1 MTGPGAPPAC
11 RISREPRTRQ
21 APQGPPASR
30 SEAFVCSQRGPQA
43 RLIIVKILLSL
54 TRRIDAISRAA
65 ASVALWLVLIC
76 ALVSALNAVSRYAFD
91 LSSNAWLELQ
101 WYMFG
106 GTVLLGAPHLLN
118 TNGHIRVDLFYAK
131 LDARQ
136 RTWLDLFG
144 LIFFLLPFCYFM
156 VVYSWPWFVESW
168 QIGEISAN
176 AGGLIRWPVK
186 LLIPVGFALL
196 ILQGL
201 SEIIKRVAA
210 LRGAIAI
217 DTHYERPLQ

>member
-1 MTGPGAPPAC
+1 MK
-11 RISREPRTRQ
+11 
-21 APQGPPASR
+21 
-30 SEAFVCSQRGPQA
+30 F
-43 RLIIVKILLSL
+43 LLSL
-54 TRRIDAISRAA
+54 SQRIDSLSRAA
-65 ASVALWLVLIC
+65 AVVAIWLVLIC
-76 ALVSALNAVSRYAFD
+76 ALVSAGNAVSRYTFD

-106 GTVLLGAPHLLN
+106 ATVLLGAPRLLC

-131 LDARQ
+131 LNDRQ
-136 RTWLDLFG
+136 RTWLDLAG
-144 LIFFLLPFCYFM
+144 LIVFLLPFAYFM

-168 QIGEISAN
+168 VQQEISAN

-186 LLIPVGFALL
+186 LLLPVGFGLL

-210 LRGAIAI
+210 LRGLVAI
-217 DTHYERPLQ
+217 DTHYERPQQ